1 MQGQSHE
8 SFYAVVVDTTRSLTS
23 YKTLIIGERSR

>member
-8 SFYAVVVDTTRSLTS
+8 PFYAMVVDTTRSLTS
-23 YKTLIIGERSR
+23 YMTLVISE